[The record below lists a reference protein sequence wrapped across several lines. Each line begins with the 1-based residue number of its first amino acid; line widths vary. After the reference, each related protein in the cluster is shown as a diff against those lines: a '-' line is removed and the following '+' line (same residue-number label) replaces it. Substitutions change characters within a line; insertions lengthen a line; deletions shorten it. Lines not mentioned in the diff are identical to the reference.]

1 MMIFRTCLKL
11 ILVLVPGTAASG
23 TVVGTVSTKEV
34 NLEVTSEVSREN
46 LQARWNDPG
55 WKDEDTNGDGYFFKS
70 GVIGCV
76 AGFIY
81 VEDGEKF
88 TFGDYQTD
96 DFDDSAAGLI
106 FREKIQTRAGSS
118 YDVDLEIVC

>member
-11 ILVLVPGTAASG
+11 ILVLVPGTASSG

-34 NLEVTSEVSREN
+34 NLDVTCEVSGAN
-46 LQARWNDPG
+46 LQARSNDPG
-55 WKDEDTNGDGYFFKS
+55 WKDEDTNGDGYFFKG
-70 GVIGCV
+70 GVIGGV
-76 AGFIY
+76 AGFVY

-88 TFGDYQTD
+88 TFGDHQAD
-96 DFDDSAAGLI
+96 DLGVSAAGLI
-106 FREKIQTRAGSS
+106 FREKIHNRDGSS